1 MTVKELINELLECEM
16 EAEAAIQI
24 KLNDQDLDYEEFRV
38 ELINPSNRWEKYTP
52 YLVIDLENK
61 TTEEFIESLDN

>member
-1 MTVKELINELLECEM
+1 MTVKELINALLECEM

-38 ELINPSNRWEKYTP
+38 ELINTSNRWEKYTP
-52 YLVIDLENK
+52 CLVIDLENK
-61 TTEEFIESLDN
+61 TTEQFIESLDN